1 MSRPTLTLILG
12 GARSGKSRHAL
23 ALADTWP
30 GPGVFI
36 ATATASD
43 AEMADRIGRHQAERD
58 ARWQTVEAP
67 TDITAALAGLPTDA
81 AVCVVDCLT
90 LWLTNIMLGD
100 RDTPTEIE
108 ALANALAAR
117 DVPVILVSN
126 EVGLGIVP
134 EHALARRFRDEA
146 GRLHQRLAREADR
159 VILMTAGL
167 PLQIKPQPGG
177 D

>member
-1 MSRPTLTLILG
+1 MTDAPLALILG

-23 ALADTWP
+23 DLAGVWP

-43 AEMADRIGRHQAERD
+43 GEMAARIARHRADRD

-67 TDITAALAGLPTDA
+67 VDIAGALGRLPAEAT
-81 AVCVVDCLT
+81 VCVIDCLT
-90 LWLTNIMLGD
+90 LWLTNLMLDD
-100 RDTPTEIE
+100 RDIAAETE
-108 ALANALAAR
+108 ALEGALAAR
-117 DVPVILVSN
+117 TLPVLLVSN

-146 GRLHQRLAREADR
+146 GRLHQRLAAMADR
-159 VILMTAGL
+159 VILMAAGL
-167 PLQIKPQPGG
+167 PLQVKPQPGA
-177 D
+177 